1 MALPFFYIDQFQAGQ
16 SSIELD
22 EDNSRH
28 AIQVLRM
35 EEGEG
40 MHLTDGKGHLITAS
54 IVSAHKK
61 HCTVKVDHV
70 SYSEPVVPAISMGV
84 SLLKNN
90 SRFEWFL
97 EKATEIGI
105 NQIIPL
111 LCTRTERTNFR
122 WDRMNAILISALL
135 QSQQVWL
142 PVLEEP
148 VEVTKLIHKTGE
160 GSFRLMAHCMEGEK
174 TPIFRVNLS
183 NVKKLQLLIGPEG
196 DFTPQEWEIANE
208 HNYHAVSLG
217 ETRLRT
223 ETAAVV
229 AATHLRIR

>member
-1 MALPFFYIDQFQAGQ
+1 MVLPFFYINTFQPGQ
-16 SSIELD
+16 VEIELD

-35 EEGEG
+35 EEDEAL
-40 MHLTDGKGHLITAS
+40 HLTDGKGHLITGLIAK
-54 IVSAHKK
+54 AHKK
-61 HCTVKVDHV
+61 HCVVRVKEVT
-70 SYSEPVVPAISMGV
+70 YSEPVQPHISIGV

-111 LCTRTERTNFR
+111 QCSRTERSHFR

-142 PVLEEP
+142 PVLEQP
-148 VEVTKLIHKTGE
+148 MSFDQLVEVTGE
-160 GSFRLMAHCMEGEK
+160 GCFRLIAHCMDGDK
-174 TPIFRVNLS
+174 TPIFRINLS
-183 NVKKLQLLIGPEG
+183 NVKHLQLLIGPEG
-196 DFTPQEWEIANE
+196 DFTPEEVAFAHAQS
-208 HNYHAVSLG
+208 YHPVSLG
-217 ETRLRT
+217 NTRLRT

-229 AATHLRIR
+229 AATLLRIR

>member
-1 MALPFFYIDQFQAGQ
+1 MVLPFFYINAFQPGQ
-16 SSIELD
+16 SDIELD

-35 EEGEG
+35 EEGESL
-40 MHLTDGKGHLITAS
+40 HLTDGKGHLITG
-54 IVSAHKK
+54 IITRAHKK
-61 HCTVKVDHV
+61 HCTVKVQ
-70 SYSEPVVPAISMGV
+70 SLQYTEPVQPHLSIGV

-105 NQIIPL
+105 NHIIPL
-111 LCTRTERTNFR
+111 HCSRTERTHFR

-142 PVLEEP
+142 PVLEQP
-148 VEVTKLIHKTGE
+148 TEVGKLISSTGE
-160 GSFRLMAHCMEGEK
+160 DCFRLMAHCMEGDK
-174 TPIFRVNLS
+174 TPIYRINLS
-183 NVKKLQLLIGPEG
+183 NVKKVQLLIGPEG
-196 DFTPQEWEIANE
+196 DFTPEERDLAFEND
-208 HNYHAVSLG
+208 YHPVGLG
-217 ETRLRT
+217 HTRLRT

-229 AATHLRIR
+229 ASTLLRIR